1 MKAILTPYSQPELG
15 LIILKPGAE
24 LLKKLCTGN
33 RIIICQ
39 SGNEHAGIKS
49 GIIQDEQPLL
59 NNKYI
64 DSFILHDKVIDKLK
78 NLYNFDYWL
87 NQRYKCQLEDGEYC
101 HHELVNEKVGHS
113 AIRVCW
119 HHDKDL
125 VIDEKIKGIAERN
138 LKSFLIESIITE
150 LKLGLDHQLS
160 LQELGWWAVINKL
173 YDIIPENMARLL
185 HNRSVEAIQSV
196 YKESDLIASDDRSGP
211 RLSIDSEKAYQH
223 IQALAKPIKKINVDP
238 ESPESFMLRP
248 KLKRWEC
255 EKYTQWV
262 KTQPCVCCGKQAD
275 DPHHIIGYGQGKMG
289 SKAHDIFTL
298 PLCRYHHNELHAN
311 VEEWENKY
319 GSQILLLIHFLDK
332 VFGMKVIN

>member
-1 MKAILTPYSQPELG
+1 MKALLTPYYQPELG
-15 LIILKPGAE
+15 IIILKPGTE
-24 LLKKLCTGN
+24 LLKKLSTGN
-33 RIIICQ
+33 RIIISQ
-39 SGNEHAGIKS
+39 AEDEHAGIKS
-49 GIIQDEQPLL
+49 GILQNDQTLL
-59 NNKYI
+59 NNEYI
-64 DSFILHDKVIDKLK
+64 DPFILHDTVVSKLK
-78 NLYNFDYWL
+78 KLYSFDVWL
-87 NQRYKCQLEDGEYC
+87 NSRFNCQLEDGEYC
-101 HHELVNEKVGHS
+101 HHELVNETVGNS
-113 AIRVCW
+113 AIRICW

-125 VIDEKIKGIAERN
+125 VIDEKIKVIAERN

-185 HNRSVEAIQSV
+185 HNRSVETIQSV
-196 YKESDLIASDDRSGP
+196 YKESELIASDDRSGP
-211 RLSIDSEKAYQH
+211 RLSIESEKAYQH
-223 IQALAKPIKKINVDP
+223 IQALAKPIKKINVDS

-298 PLCRYHHNELHAN
+298 PLCRFHHNELHAN
-311 VEEWENKY
+311 VEEWENKH

>member
-1 MKAILTPYSQPELG
+1 MKAILTPYYQPELG
-15 LIILKPGAE
+15 LVILKPGAD
-24 LLKKLCTGN
+24 LLKKICTGN
-33 RIIICQ
+33 RIIISQ
-39 SGNEHAGIKS
+39 SEEKHKGIKS
-49 GIIQDEQPLL
+49 GLIQDEQPLL
-59 NNKYI
+59 DNQYI
-64 DSFILHDKVIDKLK
+64 DSFIFNEKVINKLRKLYDLDK
-78 NLYNFDYWL
+78 WL
-87 NQRYKCQLEDGEYC
+87 NQHFKCQLEDGHYC
-101 HHELVNEKVGHS
+101 HHELVNETVGNS

-125 VIDEKIKGIAERN
+125 VIDEKIKCIVARN
-138 LKSFLIESIITE
+138 LKSFLIESIISDLRLGNNHE
-150 LKLGLDHQLS
+150 LS
-160 LQELGWWAVINKL
+160 IQELGWWAVINKL

-185 HNRSVEAIQSV
+185 HNRSVETIQSV
-196 YKESDLIASDDRSGP
+196 YKESELIASDDRSGP

-298 PLCRYHHNELHAN
+298 PLCRFHHNELHAD

>member
-1 MKAILTPYSQPELG
+1 MKAILTPYCQPELG

-185 HNRSVEAIQSV
+185 HNRSVETIQSV
-196 YKESDLIASDDRSGP
+196 YKESELIASDDRSGP
-211 RLSIDSEKAYQH
+211 RLSIESEKAYQH